1 VRDFALDVNVERF
14 IRIMSTWSVIIVEGR
29 SRLHISATEKTALD
43 KFYLNAMD
51 LLLWGSINK
60 L

>member
-43 KFYLNAMD
+43 KYYLNAMD
-51 LLLWGSINK
+51 LLL
-60 L
+60 